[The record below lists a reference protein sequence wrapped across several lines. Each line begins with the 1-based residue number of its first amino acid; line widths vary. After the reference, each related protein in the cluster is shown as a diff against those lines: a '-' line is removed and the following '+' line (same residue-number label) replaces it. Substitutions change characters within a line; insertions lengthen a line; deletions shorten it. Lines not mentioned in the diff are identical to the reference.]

1 MRRRALANSLTAPET
16 PPRRESAPT
25 LHPTPHHTSSN
36 DGAYASIREV
46 RAFVGEELR
55 DACISEGD
63 DKAFQK
69 HLVELLKISDRGI
82 VGRIKKWVKDGG
94 LYDKTERRWSGIPE
108 TGSPESAYYKPLV
121 RLLNA
126 ILTEFGYD
134 EHKDGTKRQFVDT
147 HNVPLAH
154 HLEDKSPDAT
164 KKLRSVPDILSLGTG
179 PSATPFTLFPKR
191 ASYDHVCAIWEV
203 KLSNTFLLEQF
214 EQLAAYAREVFVQ
227 QPNRRYVHA
236 SLLTPTDIRV
246 LRFDRAG
253 CYHTLP
259 IDYHLEPELFVKL
272 VLVVNSF
279 DERLAGFDTSVYFE
293 SGQRKLRMVAS
304 EIYDAESKT
313 WIANSEEEP
322 LVFVMDEED
331 LEPLFYRHSI
341 RSRGTV
347 CWLATCEKWPGVSCV
362 VKDYWRAT
370 ERVTESE
377 FLRTLSAVKGVGQ
390 MFAYQNDRETVCEL
404 RKVDAMPVPTDEE
417 ATITDR
423 SFMRVVVRDYPY
435 TLDQALSPREL
446 LEAVVDIVDGHS
458 VAVLDHD
465 LLQRDISHT
474 NLRLSLDTDV
484 KGAIIDWDLAKDI
497 QNQKL
502 TKGDLRTG
510 TQAFKSC
517 KTLYENAQLGPPDH
531 MDDLESILYVMFNV
545 LCNFNSRGRP
555 LPTEE
560 IPETISDWH
569 SPDRPSKLAALKQS
583 FLLSGLKSSWTV
595 TRFPKH
601 ADRLL
606 QLLETL
612 KDFFRPRIELVDAA
626 LCGKGTIPRWDRDA
640 AKADYDAF
648 LAILREAI
656 DVLPEDPDPES
667 EEEDEGEGEEED
679 QQQPVASGSRLPIA
693 SSSASGSTG
702 TRSSK
707 RSREDDSDDEDN
719 DDSTAGGQRPSTP
732 PRKRRASPTTRNSP
746 LRYSISETSG
756 SDTALMVVEP
766 ANVSEAIPVLRRSTR
781 VKGKGKERDL
791 EGSSTGASRL
801 RKSTSSTSASTSS
814 SRRTKS
820 KRRSSGGGAT
830 T

>member
-16 PPRRESAPT
+16 PPRRGSAPT

-69 HLVELLKISDRGI
+69 HLVDLLKASDRGI

-94 LYDKTERRWSGIPE
+94 LYDKTECRWSGIPE

-126 ILTEFGYD
+126 ILEEFGYD
-134 EHKDGTKRQFVDT
+134 EHKDGTNVVKRRFVDT

-154 HLEDKSPDAT
+154 RLEDKSPDAA

-179 PSATPFTLFPKR
+179 PSATSFTRFPER

-203 KLSNTFLLEQF
+203 KLTNTFLWEQF

-236 SLLTPTDIRV
+236 SLLTPTEIRV

-253 CYHTLP
+253 CYHTLS

-279 DERLAGFDTSVYFE
+279 DERLAGFDTTVYFE
-293 SGQRKLRMVAS
+293 NGQRKLRMVVA
-304 EIYDAESKT
+304 EIYDAESET
-313 WIANSEEEP
+313 WIPNSGEEP
-322 LVFVMDEED
+322 LVFVMDEQD
-331 LEPLFYRHSI
+331 SAPLFYRHSI

-347 CWLATCEKWPGVSCV
+347 CWLAKCEKWPGISCV

-390 MFAYQNDRETVCEL
+390 MLAYQNDRETVCEL
-404 RKVDAMPVPTDEE
+404 RKVDAMPVATD
-417 ATITDR
+417 ADR

-484 KGAIIDWDLAKDI
+484 KGVIIDWDLAKDI

-517 KTLYENAQLGPPDH
+517 KTLYENAQLGAPDH
-531 MDDLESILYVMFNV
+531 MDDLESILYVVFNV
-545 LCNFNSRGRP
+545 LCNFDSRGRP

-606 QLLETL
+606 QLLEKL
-612 KDFFRPRIELVDAA
+612 KEFFRPRIELVDAA
-626 LCGKGTIPRWDRDA
+626 LCGKGTIPRWDREA
-640 AKADYDAF
+640 ARADYDVF

-667 EEEDEGEGEEED
+667 EEEDEGEGEEDD
-679 QQQPVASGSRLPIA
+679 QQQPVASGPKLPIA
-693 SSSASGSTG
+693 SSSGSTG

-719 DDSTAGGQRPSTP
+719 DDSNSQRPSTP

-746 LRYSISETSG
+746 PRYSISGTSG
-756 SDTALMVVEP
+756 SDTAQMVVEP
-766 ANVSEAIPVLRRSTR
+766 ASVSEAIPVLRRSTR
-781 VKGKGKERDL
+781 KTGKGKERDL
-791 EGSSTGASRL
+791 EGSLRVGSSTGASRL

-820 KRRSSGGGAT
+820 KRRSSGGART
-830 T
+830 